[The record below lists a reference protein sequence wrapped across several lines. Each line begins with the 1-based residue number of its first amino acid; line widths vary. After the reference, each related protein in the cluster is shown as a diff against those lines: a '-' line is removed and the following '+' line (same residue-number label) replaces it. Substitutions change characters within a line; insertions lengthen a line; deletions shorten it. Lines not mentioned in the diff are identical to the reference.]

1 MNSYFSIKPYKGK
14 MIFYMFL
21 QFVYS
26 GLLLLPPYCYLLF
39 LNEVIT
45 KGRMEMLWLIVLFY
59 VLIFVFKALVSVLVK
74 KVYNLIFPVM
84 TLEIKQQVLEKYTE
98 LDLGVLS
105 AFTPGELKERLQKDT
120 ENVVQYWVK
129 KLEVW
134 ISLISIL
141 VTTGILLYLNWIL
154 AVISFLLLP
163 LSFYITNVIKKKNDV
178 QYERRREIMGK
189 YNDFMIHNLFF
200 WKEVKSNCMEEKQ
213 QEQFNSLW
221 KQLGDAF
228 LRSHIFWFLNRTF
241 LAFKDVFLTKM
252 GLYLLGGLLV
262 LQNMATVPALLAFM
276 EYYADYVNRLLAL
289 TDTIMKRGEQEES
302 IKRIDELMKKQAPNR
317 PFRLEKFDIVEF
329 QGVQFSYEQQV
340 SILQNFN
347 MKIQQGERVAI
358 VGESGSGKSTLIK
371 MMAGYVEPQTGEVF
385 WNGKPMNQINRQD
398 IYARTGFLMQE
409 SALFNLTIRENL
421 LFGKEDAEEK
431 DITDACSKANIL
443 DFIKQLPKGFDT
455 VIGENGIRL
464 SGGQRQ
470 RLLIARLFLQD
481 PELIVFDEATS
492 ALDYQNES
500 EILNLLLQGDN
511 RKKTFVM
518 VTHRQTSVSRCDRII
533 KLESAVS

>member
-59 VLIFVFKALVSVLVK
+59 VLILVFKALVSVLVK

-105 AFTPGELKERLQKDT
+105 AFTAGELKERLQKDT

-302 IKRIDELMKKQAPNR
+302 IKRIDELMKKHAPNR

-329 QGVQFSYEQQV
+329 QGVQFSYEQQA

-347 MKIQQGERVAI
+347 LKIQQGERVAI

-371 MMAGYVEPQTGEVF
+371 MMAGYIEPQTGEVF

-421 LFGKEDAEEK
+421 LFGREDAEEK

-518 VTHRQTSVSRCDRII
+518 VTHRQTSVSRCDRMI